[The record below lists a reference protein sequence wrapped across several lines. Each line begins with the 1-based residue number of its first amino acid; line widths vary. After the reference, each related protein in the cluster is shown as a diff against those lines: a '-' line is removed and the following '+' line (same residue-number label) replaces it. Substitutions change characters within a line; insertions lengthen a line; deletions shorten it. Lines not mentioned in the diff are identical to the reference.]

1 MSDTEEVTEHILPTP
16 SRAGLTDHKGAIGGI
31 YNGLGAQRDDIIP
44 PERQKLKGASHI
56 KHTSLTAL
64 SIKLNQSEIKTGT
77 SELKV
82 NLRKMYISEAKGHLW
97 CSEAQNRST
106 NKILVRHTL
115 RSSTF
120 LSKRM

>member
-56 KHTSLTAL
+56 KRTPLTSL
-64 SIKLNQSEIKTGT
+64 SIKLKESGIKTGG
-77 SELKV
+77 LKV
-82 NLRKMYISEAKGHLW
+82 MGMYIFEAYGGLKYETDPPIRFW
-97 CSEAQNRST
+97 
-106 NKILVRHTL
+106 
-115 RSSTF
+115 
-120 LSKRM
+120 